1 MDTSRKKYDF
11 VYNFTAAG
19 KNITEVI
26 NVKER
31 GNQLFK
37 DKFVLVMLVLGLLTI
52 VAAAGAVRIQKGREN
67 IGESPYLEIED
78 PDHVIAGDSNAGAE
92 SGGDTLAGELAAS
105 GDEAGN
111 GEPAGDGTA
120 VGLADNENGTGSG
133 SFSDG
138 ISVDTGLA
146 DASDGTLT
154 GANSMAEAGAAVSE
168 SLVLDFTDTDKLSW
182 PVSGNIVLGY
192 SMDTTTYFPT
202 LDQYKVNPANVIQSE
217 VSTPVSAPADARV
230 VSVGT
235 NEEIGNYVDLDLGN
249 GYTAVCGQLKEI
261 PVVENEYVRQG
272 DLLGYVAEPTKYY
285 ALEGTNVFFE
295 FLKDGVPVDALDF
308 LE

>member
-11 VYNFTAAG
+11 VYNFIAAG

-111 GEPAGDGTA
+111 GELAGDGTA

-168 SLVLDFTDTDKLSW
+168 SLVLDFADTDKLSW
-182 PVSGNIVLGY
+182 PVTGNIVLGY

-285 ALEGTNVFFE
+285 AVEGTNVFFE

>member
-1 MDTSRKKYDF
+1 M
-11 VYNFTAAG
+11 YNFTAAG

-111 GEPAGDGTA
+111 GELAGDGTA

-133 SFSDG
+133 AFSDG

-182 PVSGNIVLGY
+182 PVTGNIVLGY

-217 VSTPVSAPADARV
+217 VSTPVSASADARV

-285 ALEGTNVFFE
+285 AVEGTNVFFE

>member
-1 MDTSRKKYDF
+1 M
-11 VYNFTAAG
+11 
-19 KNITEVI
+19 
-26 NVKER
+26 KER

-111 GEPAGDGTA
+111 GESAGDGTA

-235 NEEIGNYVDLDLGN
+235 NEEIGNYVNLDLGN

-261 PVVENEYVRQG
+261 PVVENEYVHQG

-285 ALEGTNVFFE
+285 TVEGTNVFFE

>member
-1 MDTSRKKYDF
+1 M
-11 VYNFTAAG
+11 YNFTAAG

-202 LDQYKVNPANVIQSE
+202 LDQYKVNHANVIQSE

-285 ALEGTNVFFE
+285 AVEGTNVFFE

>member
-1 MDTSRKKYDF
+1 M
-11 VYNFTAAG
+11 YNFTAAG

-120 VGLADNENGTGSG
+120 VGVADNENGAASG
-133 SFSDG
+133 SFSGG

-168 SLVLDFTDTDKLSW
+168 SLVLDFADTDKLSW
-182 PVSGNIVLGY
+182 PVTGNIVLGY
-192 SMDTTTYFPT
+192 CMDTTTYFPT

-285 ALEGTNVFFE
+285 AVEGTNVFFE

>member
-1 MDTSRKKYDF
+1 M
-11 VYNFTAAG
+11 
-19 KNITEVI
+19 
-26 NVKER
+26 KER

-111 GEPAGDGTA
+111 GESAGDGTA

-168 SLVLDFTDTDKLSW
+168 SLVLDFADTDKLSW
-182 PVSGNIVLGY
+182 PVTGNIILGY

-285 ALEGTNVFFE
+285 AVEGTNVFFE

>member
-111 GEPAGDGTA
+111 GESAGDGTA

-295 FLKDGVPVDALDF
+295 FLKDGVPMDALDF